1 MFTNKSRKIF
11 FFMLLGVIGFIS
23 CSKKS
28 DNPVGP
34 TAPTTELKITLNGGG
49 FNNQQITFNTGI
61 GGYAI
66 NENITY
72 AQFLA
77 VQGGD
82 TLLCYI
88 SYSGK
93 QTGNQAWDLADTGVL
108 LYEYGNSGTT
118 IFTPSAGSTNITSYG
133 NVGSNITGTFSGT
146 LQDASSQN
154 ISISG
159 TFSVQRSADI
169 QTIGGENKINSQ
181 RQNIK

>member
-1 MFTNKSRKIF
+1 MFLNNSFKIVF
-11 FFMLLGVIGFIS
+11 LILIGALGSIS

-49 FNNQQITFNTGI
+49 FNNQQITFSTGI

-66 NENITY
+66 NEDITY

-77 VQGGD
+77 SQGGD

-93 QTGNQAWDLADTGVL
+93 QTGNQAWDLANTGVL

-118 IFTPSAGSTNITSYG
+118 ILTPSNGSTNITSYG
-133 NVGSNITGTFSGT
+133 NVGSNITGTFNGT
-146 LQDASSQN
+146 LQDASAQN
-154 ISISG
+154 ISVSG
-159 TFSVQRSADI
+159 TFSVLRSADI
-169 QTIGGENKINSQ
+169 QTIGGESKINSQ
-181 RQNIK
+181 RQNIE